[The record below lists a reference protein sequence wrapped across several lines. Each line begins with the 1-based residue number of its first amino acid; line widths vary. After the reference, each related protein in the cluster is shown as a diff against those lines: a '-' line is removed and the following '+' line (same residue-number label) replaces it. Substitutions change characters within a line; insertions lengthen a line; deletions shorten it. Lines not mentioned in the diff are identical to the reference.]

1 VLNIERRRIL
11 YFDPMGLSPDK
22 EILSH
27 INNFIH
33 HRLEDRYKWIVE
45 VQKNNQKQTNGDD
58 CGVFVC
64 LYSMSYM
71 LKGVTFT
78 PVRLLH
84 KHLHPYLILL
94 HDLWCR
100 TTFVE
105 KEMFILDCTFLFY
118 AYYRKIYPTL
128 EHGWRGK

>member
-1 VLNIERRRIL
+1 
-11 YFDPMGLSPDK
+11 MGLSPDK

-64 LYSMSYM
+64 LVRTVRRSY
-71 LKGVTFT
+71 
-78 PVRLLH
+78 RLLFGIDESQS
-84 KHLHPYLILL
+84 LH
-94 HDLWCR
+94 
-100 TTFVE
+100 
-105 KEMFILDCTFLFY
+105 
-118 AYYRKIYPTL
+118 
-128 EHGWRGK
+128 